1 MADLQSV
8 VDYASSKLGDP
19 YVWGATGPNSF
30 DCSGLVYAAYKAAGY
45 KVSRTTAASL
55 GRQGTPVDLA
65 HAPIGSVVYYDEP
78 GATDHVGILVD
89 KVNGGHMIDAPH
101 SGATVQ
107 IDSLGGYTSIRDIAG
122 AAGTPGA
129 APLDGAAGGTGQSF
143 GVTNAGVL
151 GLPSGDDV
159 ARIALKVGASLVA
172 GALLVVGLSQTVKGS

>member
-1 MADLQSV
+1 VADLQSV
-8 VDYASSKLGDP
+8 VDYAQSKLGDP

-45 KVSRTTAASL
+45 KVSRTTAARL
-55 GRQGTPVDLA
+55 GKMGTPVDLA
-65 HAPIGSVVYYDEP
+65 HAPIGSVVYYNEP

-101 SGATVQ
+101 TGATVQ

-129 APLDGAAGGTGQSF
+129 APLDSTGGTGQSF
-143 GVTNAGVL
+143 GVTNAGF
-151 GLPSGDDV
+151 LPSGDDV

-172 GALLVVGLSQTVKGS
+172 GALLVVGLSQTVKGSS